1 MQFSKIRYLV
11 SFVFVSSILAGG
23 ILFGPGFAQQTKSTA
38 PEIPLAIPSRFATAS
53 QNGITPAGS
62 TNWAGYVVK
71 GPAGKISSVK
81 MSWIVPAVSC
91 SLLVETYSVNWVGI
105 DGAGTNTVE
114 QIGTT
119 SNCGLLGASYSAWYE
134 FYPNGMVS
142 ISEPVSPGDKMS
154 AQVSYSSSIELY
166 TLKLSD
172 HTHVWAFQT
181 TGTVS
186 GAQDATAEWVI
197 ERPTLCDIFGI
208 CNLAS
213 LANFGTVYSGP
224 KYTLL
229 PNSQSDVATISG
241 KTGSIGSFASVSGD
255 SVYSVT
261 MYSSNSPTY
270 SLASPSALQNGR
282 SFATVWDA
290 AN

>member
-1 MQFSKIRYLV
+1 MAF
-11 SFVFVSSILAGG
+11 G
-23 ILFGPGFAQQTKSTA
+23 IDRGLTA
-38 PEIPLAIPSRFATAS
+38 PEITISSIHSTTATRNSILPS
-53 QNGITPAGS
+53 GS

-71 GPAGKISSVK
+71 GPPGKISSVK

-91 SLLVETYSVNWVGI
+91 SLFAQTYAAVWVGI

-114 QIGTT
+114 QIGTL
-119 SNCGLLGASYSAWYE
+119 SDCGLLGASYSAWYE
-134 FYPNGMVS
+134 FYPQGTVT
-142 ISEPVSPGDKMS
+142 ISETVLLGDVMS
-154 AQVSYSSSIELY
+154 AQVSYSASTGLY
-166 TLKLSD
+166 TLKMTD
-172 HTHVWAFQT
+172 NNQKWTYQT
-181 TGTVS
+181 VGSAS

-197 ERPTLCDIFGI
+197 ERPTLCNILGI

-213 LANFGTVYSGP
+213 LSNFGSVFSGP

-229 PNSQSDVATISG
+229 SKSQSDVATISG
-241 KTGSIGSFASVSGD
+241 KTGSILSFASVSGD

-270 SLASPSALQNGR
+270 PLATPSALQSGR
-282 SFATVWDA
+282 SFATAWDA